1 MEHPDLSAII
11 GDAQSDYFRE
21 GGKNFG
27 EVLRVLAKAHDEGH
41 LAVLVFDHRL
51 TVSSDVPH
59 RFEVQFVYNWVG

>member
-41 LAVLVFDHRL
+41 LAVLVFDHL
-51 TVSSDVPH
+51 D
-59 RFEVQFVYNWVG
+59 